1 MPSIAD
7 YIKPSRIF
15 MYILMWLI
23 IELTFW
29 AMNSPRDGIEIAA
42 IMGGSLVPM
51 IGMMKFILEWSD
63 RKKP

>member
-1 MPSIAD
+1 MQLIVD

-23 IELTFW
+23 VELTFW
-29 AMNSPRDGIEIAA
+29 AMNSTRDGLEIAA
-42 IMGGSLVPM
+42 IMGGTLVPM